1 MFGIANLRQLSLTV
15 VTYAAGMRFFV
26 LFACLL
32 LNACDHRIYARHGV
46 TDGDT
51 FFLAPAALANDDPAF
66 QSWVA
71 YSLMKSA
78 CQLRIGGE
86 NPARASSFECEFTA
100 RRHLIDAW
108 EERPAE
114 NRAAADLYLDL
125 LGEIRQANFLAE
137 YTAYYFGRRHWQ
149 LPDGIR
155 ADEFRRWR
163 RQHLRGHRPETR
175 ITGSW
180 NFGAAGAGAPDE

>member
-1 MFGIANLRQLSLTV
+1 MFGTANLLQLSLTV
-15 VTYAAGMRFFV
+15 VTYPASMRFLV
-26 LFACLL
+26 LSACLL
-32 LNACDHRIYARHGV
+32 LSACDHRIYTRHGV

-51 FFLAPAALANDDPAF
+51 FYLAPTALVNDDPAF

-71 YSLMKSA
+71 YSLMKST
-78 CQLRIGGE
+78 CQLKIGGE
-86 NPARASSFECEFTA
+86 NPARANSFECELTA
-100 RRHLIDAW
+100 RQHLIDAW

-114 NRAAADLYLDL
+114 DRAATDSYLDL
-125 LGEIRQANFLAE
+125 LGEVRQAGFLAE

-149 LPDGIR
+149 LPEGIR

-180 NFGAAGAGAPDE
+180 NFEATRIGPPDE